1 MKTVLQRF
9 LALACVCLA
18 WACAPS
24 PSLYKEG
31 LLVPSPGAG
40 PATFTVLTYNAW
52 HGLNTGEFW
61 VTPAETI
68 ESHQARLKFQAAL
81 IKAAKPD
88 VVLLQEVNPLP
99 IRADLYV
106 QTLAE
111 LGLEYDAIHQV
122 DACGIRIRGDTALI
136 PGLNNGLVILARR
149 ELRLRKLVG
158 LKLSGDFGRCDSLS
172 GLQLEELRYGL
183 IGDITIPETGQH
195 YLIASTH
202 FHSGFEAGAHFI
214 GQMERA
220 HGSGLLARYPAFR
233 WEIDQARLRRIG
245 ELDLLTRT
253 LRTFRRDGVY
263 AGIAIGGDFNFEP
276 DFPEYE
282 EAVLLRLTDA
292 HALAS
297 RSRELFTADP
307 EQNRWIQVPED
318 LELPVELLKVFKT
331 LPPELQPKA
340 LEAYRSEAR
349 RPRRIDYLWLES
361 FFPGYCVIQ
370 RLFGT
375 ETNEEGVPA
384 SDHFGVLT
392 TFSRDGEPCRIDSS
406 SER

>member
-1 MKTVLQRF
+1 MRSVLQLS
-9 LALACVCLA
+9 LALTCLCLA
-18 WACAPS
+18 WACT
-24 PSLYKEG
+24 PSLTLYREG
-31 LLVPSPGAG
+31 ILVSPPGAG

-61 VTPAETI
+61 VTPAETVAS
-68 ESHQARLKFQAAL
+68 SHARLKFQAAL

-99 IRADLYV
+99 MRADLYV

-122 DACGIRIRGDTALI
+122 DACGIRVREGKGLI

-149 ELRLRKLVG
+149 ELALRKLQG
-158 LKLSGDFGRCDSLS
+158 LKLSGDAGRCDSLS
-172 GLQLEELRYGL
+172 GLQLEELRYAL

-202 FHSGFEAGAHFI
+202 LHSGFEAGAHFL

-220 HGSGLLARYPAFR
+220 HGAGFLARYPAFR

-253 LRTFRRDGVY
+253 LRQFRRDGVY
-263 AGIAIGGDFNFEP
+263 AGFAMGGDFNFEP
-276 DFPEYE
+276 DFPEYQ

-292 HALAS
+292 HVLDA
-297 RSRELFTADP
+297 RDRELFTADP
-307 EQNRWIQVPED
+307 KQNRWIRIPED
-318 LELPVELLKVFKT
+318 LDLPVELQRVFRT

-340 LEAYRSEAR
+340 LEAYRSEAE
-349 RPRRIDYLWLES
+349 RPRRIDYLWLEH
-361 FFPGYCVIQ
+361 FFPDYCVRQ

-375 ETNEEGVPA
+375 EVNEEGFPA

-392 TFSRDGEPCRIDSS
+392 TFSRDEEACQTDSS
-406 SER
+406 TSR